1 MKTIAS
7 YANFTGIK
15 QGSLMF
21 LHQKLIWTQIGEEE
35 YEATLE
41 WSDTKGVIV
50 KSVPVSNIDAENIPD
65 RVLIAIDDTQKED
78 DTINFHMVSPECIND
93 WKLIINSFLQR
104 SSDDAYRYMELLWLL
119 DKFNWNKNFLS
130 KILSEYDIKYRSNI
144 LKCLQYISRC
154 LSLNKQLQIKE
165 VLGHF
170 GNEYNVY
177 HPDIIFS
184 PIYESTD
191 IQTDPDEL
199 NLFDAVDIIIAKE
212 TDPHIENPLLQS
224 LYWLKHPEE
233 ALRDYSILTAL
244 YSYMSDITKSEIV
257 KRYFHDIRNGHTEL
271 DIKILEQ
278 FKDNPHSSLSIY
290 RYCISAPGEP
300 IDLSIPL
307 MCDCILTLIKSGGK
321 YLQTF
326 NGLMD
331 LAISKCNR
339 AFPLVDFKLDRLFP
353 TCYGGAVINKSF
365 SGFINY
371 SILYAID
378 EKNLSE
384 KKSLR
389 KCAIAILDK
398 YAKRLFYYACKPE
411 CCQKIVIQYRHND
424 IDTSKLVIDW
434 KNLTKIYIDK
444 WQICNKA
451 DDLVQKLVNG
461 IITPENDVFDL
472 DGADIHQLSKNIR
485 DIVMN
490 SLLPGKDDKT
500 FFLKEKNIAKPFI
513 IPFIVPEK
521 IRITPYKDCRLG
533 KAYGHI
539 RARVDQSTCRELLP
553 TEEQDIY
560 TRITDSL
567 ESIFGVSGFNG
578 EYFETDYD
586 PALLAQLCSV
596 YYYNKEG
603 NSRQFLFDAHI
614 PKYIKICAPKASP
627 VCNLALSLPYF
638 WCMGK
643 ECFKNA
649 LDKQNLNNEAVWYR
663 YTAFH
668 LFEIVGYPEIHET
681 SAGFEPDETI
691 RVFIALSNNVLRK
704 FNSMRCRSCGHLLF
718 PDNPGSVY
726 QYNYFS
732 CRNPYCLECGKS
744 IYLNYCFQ
752 CKKGLIDSRDTRKCP
767 NGWYICPKCLSCCN
781 DQQYERMKQR
791 YILQQLPVP
800 QRVTENYSRGHN
812 DKDIYFCPKCGN
824 KLAIVKKNGYKMTLS
839 CEFCTSTYN
848 ITILQ

>member
-1 MKTIAS
+1 MKATLS
-7 YANFTGIK
+7 YTNLPGIK

-21 LHQKLIWTQIGEEE
+21 LHQKLIWVQVGEEE
-35 YEATLE
+35 YETALE
-41 WSDTKGVIV
+41 WSDTKGETIIRF
-50 KSVPVSNIDAENIPD
+50 PVSNIDAESIPGH
-65 RVLIAIDDTQKED
+65 VLIAIDGFHKED
-78 DTINFHMVSPECIND
+78 NTINFHIVSPECAND
-93 WKLIINSFLQR
+93 WKLILNSFLQR

-119 DKFNWNKNFLS
+119 YRYNWDKNLLS
-130 KILSEYDIKYRSNI
+130 RLLSEYDIKYRTSI

-184 PIYESTD
+184 LINECTD
-191 IQTDPDEL
+191 IQVDQDEL
-199 NLFDAVDIIIAKE
+199 NLFAAVDIIIAKE
-212 TDPHIENPLLQS
+212 IDPHIENPLLQS

-233 ALRDYSILTAL
+233 ALRDYSILTAM
-244 YSYMSDITKSEIV
+244 YSYMPNITKAKIV
-257 KRYFHDIRNGHTEL
+257 KRYFHDIRNGHTKL

-290 RYCISAPGEP
+290 RYCISTPGEP

-339 AFPLVDFKLDRLFP
+339 ALPSVDFKLDSLFP
-353 TCYGGAVINKSF
+353 TCYGGAMINKSF
-365 SGFINY
+365 GGFINY
-371 SILYAID
+371 SILYNID

-384 KKSLR
+384 KRVLR
-389 KCAIAILDK
+389 KCAIAILDSH
-398 YAKRLFYYACKPE
+398 AKRLFYYACNPE
-411 CCQKIVIQYRHND
+411 NCHYTLIRNRHND
-424 IDTSKLVIDW
+424 IDTSKLFIDW

-444 WQICNKA
+444 WLICNKA
-451 DDLVQKLVNG
+451 DDLAQKLING
-461 IITPENDVFDL
+461 IITLENDVFDL
-472 DGADIHQLSKNIR
+472 DGADIHQLSKNVR
-485 DIVMN
+485 DIVMDN
-490 SLLPGKDDKT
+490 LLPEKDDKT
-500 FFLKEKNIAKPFI
+500 FLLKNTAKSFI
-513 IPFIVPEK
+513 MPFIVPKK
-521 IRITPYKDCRLG
+521 IRITPYKDCKLG
-533 KAYGHI
+533 KAYEHI
-539 RARVDQSTCRELLP
+539 RARVVQSTCRELLP
-553 TEEQDIY
+553 TEEQEIY
-560 TRITDSL
+560 KRITDSL
-567 ESIFGVSGFNG
+567 ESTFGLSGFNG

-586 PALLAQLCSV
+586 PALLVKLCSV

-603 NSRQFLFDAHI
+603 NSKQFLFDTHI
-614 PKYIKICAPKASP
+614 PKYIKICAPKASS
-627 VCNLALSLPYF
+627 VCNSALSLPYF

-643 ECFKNA
+643 ECFKNS
-649 LDKQNLNNEAVWYR
+649 LDKQKLNNEVVWYR

-668 LFEIVGYPEIHET
+668 LFEIAGYPEIHET

-691 RVFIALSNNVLRK
+691 RAFIALSNNVLRK

-732 CRNPYCLECGKS
+732 CRNPYCPECGKS

-824 KLAIVKKNGYKMTLS
+824 KLAIVEKNGYKITLF

-848 ITILQ
+848 RTILQ